1 MVKFI
6 LGVLSGFTLTVWYLA
21 FDLKFNF
28 DHSFT
33 LNLIIAAATIT
44 ATAIHF
50 DSTRKQRKDRVWEIN
65 KESLIELSKALADS
79 IEVSSKISEREFN
92 KMNNIPDDT
101 CTKGSAEVNYKFQKT
116 ISDSLNVYKPLL
128 NSELISAIE
137 KYQQAEK
144 NIEYAFEHEKFSVF
158 EAYDN
163 QWGAQKELQKVVS
176 RFIKEVA
183 GI

>member
-1 MVKFI
+1 MV
-6 LGVLSGFTLTVWYLA
+6 
-21 FDLKFNF
+21 FDFRFNF

-33 LNLIIAAATIT
+33 LSLIIAAASIT

-50 DSTRKQRKDRVWEIN
+50 DSTRKQRKDRIWEIN
-65 KESLIELSKALADS
+65 KGSLIELSKALADA
-79 IEVSSKISEREFN
+79 IDVSSKLSDREFN

-101 CTKGSAEVNYKFQKT
+101 CTKGSVEINKKFQKT

-137 KYQQAEK
+137 KYQQSEK
-144 NIEYAFEHEKFSVF
+144 NIGYAFEHGEFNVF
-158 EAYDN
+158 EAYDH
-163 QWGAQKELQKVVS
+163 QGSAQKDLQKVVS
-176 RFIKEVA
+176 CFIKEVA

>member
-1 MVKFI
+1 
-6 LGVLSGFTLTVWYLA
+6 
-21 FDLKFNF
+21 
-28 DHSFT
+28 
-33 LNLIIAAATIT
+33 
-44 ATAIHF
+44 
-50 DSTRKQRKDRVWEIN
+50 
-65 KESLIELSKALADS
+65 
-79 IEVSSKISEREFN
+79 
-92 KMNNIPDDT
+92 MNNIPDET
-101 CTKGSAEVNYKFQKT
+101 CTEGSAEINQQFQKT

-128 NSELISAIE
+128 NAELISAIE

-144 NIEYAFEHEKFSVF
+144 NIEYAFEHDKFNVF